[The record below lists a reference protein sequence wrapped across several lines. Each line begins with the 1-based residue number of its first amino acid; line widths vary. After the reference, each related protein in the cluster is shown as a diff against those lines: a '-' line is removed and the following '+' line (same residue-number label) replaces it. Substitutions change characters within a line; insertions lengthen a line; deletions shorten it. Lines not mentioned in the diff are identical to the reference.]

1 MVSNG
6 YQFDRDSVKKLKA
19 DHETLKRRLHHL
31 EQLIRTGLGSDS
43 KEQQVVVKASELIP
57 AIDSSN
63 CLGTGKAKIYELS
76 QQTSQTQAADGTY
89 YYDYCY
95 EESKREEI
103 RVYNTNK
110 IPISSGQFVL
120 CNRHSKT
127 GVWLTE
133 ELDTAIGKAPNGI
146 SARSSTTP
154 GSGQVDIFYINDLNV
169 LTYSGY
175 GLTAYNIADAAVAT
189 GQHVM
194 IKRNIDGKW
203 YVDMAECS

>member
-1 MVSNG
+1 MASNG

-57 AIDSSN
+57 AIDSFN

-95 EESKREEI
+95 DESKREEI
-103 RVYNTNK
+103 RIYNSSAV
-110 IPISSGQFVL
+110 PIASGTFIR
-120 CNRHSKT
+120 CERHSKT
-127 GVWLTE
+127 GLWLVE
-133 ELDTAIGKAPNGI
+133 PIQTAVGVSNGI
-146 SARSSTTP
+146 SGRSGSTA
-154 GSGQVDIFYINDLNV
+154 GSGTASLYYLSSGSLVDTGENV
-169 LTYSGY
+169 TV
-175 GLTAYNIADAAVAT
+175 YNIADASITSGAWIT
-189 GQHVM
+189 
-194 IKRNIDGKW
+194 IKQNSSGEW
-203 YVDMAECS
+203 FVDMEACG